1 MFEYDQPTSHRDQGA
16 KGNRPSESS
25 DSFRAIDLFHLLTRR
40 ILTIALVSL
49 ACTCVAVIIGKSLA
63 PRYAATAQLYVDPRE
78 LQLVER
84 ELTPRSQDLSGLAMV
99 VESQARLI
107 TSNNV
112 LSKVIGD
119 LSLERDPEFGG
130 KSARGFLSGLLS
142 FGTDASLPPSSAK
155 ATALDAL
162 REHVNVKRTDRTFI
176 VDIEVASREPAKAAL
191 LANAIADAYLKESK
205 DSQAAAARRAT
216 TDLSGRLKELQERL
230 RTAENDLAIYKSKN
244 NFVGTQDT
252 QVSDQQLSSGTQRLA
267 NAQAAT
273 LDALARYNQIEASR
287 KMAGDSGAMPEALQ
301 SPTIASLRT
310 QYADARR
317 RQAELLS
324 ELGPLHPALRM
335 ISKQVEDARRNIDEE
350 VDRFAQSANNDLTRA
365 RALEAS
371 LTKALEGQKRQ
382 SADLGQASVQLRELE
397 REVEA
402 SRTVYQSFLKRSR
415 ETEEQETL
423 NTSSARIIGEATAP
437 QRRVFPPATSVLAI
451 LGLMLG
457 AIGSAGWIVIADRLS
472 SAAAAA
478 GGGSKP
484 DPVSPLVQKPGSRSF
499 PGLLRPQAGKPTP
512 QAAGASLR
520 EPLRFT
526 LKEADVLRTLNGI
539 FPLSGTSD
547 ILRLGWPILNVDAS
561 SAAFVDAARRIF
573 ASAKECS
580 PKDSAPVLAVTG
592 MDCDYHRT
600 VVALNLAL
608 ALARGGARVLLIDAD
623 GVHRA
628 LSNRLGA
635 RPAQRKPSVWFGTAA
650 QQPVKIMSGVAIQSA
665 VAMGD
670 ATAGKALKAARLSGA
685 YDLVLLDGP
694 AIPPSALDREVLKSV
709 DGIIAITPRGPSDGL
724 RMKNTRVA
732 LGEAESKLMGIVLT
746 ELEPN
751 APVMEP
757 ARKSA

>member
-1 MFEYDQPTSHRDQGA
+1 MFEYDQPTGHRDRDA

-25 DSFRAIDLFHLLTRR
+25 YSFRAVDLFHLLTRR
-40 ILTIALVSL
+40 ILTIALASL
-49 ACTCVAVIIGKSLA
+49 VCTCAAVIIGKSLT

-99 VESQARLI
+99 AESQVRLI
-107 TSNNV
+107 TSNSV

-119 LSLERDPEFGG
+119 LYLERDPEFGG

-142 FGTDASLPPSSAK
+142 FGTDASLSPSSEK

-176 VDIEVASREPAKAAL
+176 VDIEVTSREPAKAAL

-230 RTAENDLAIYKSKN
+230 RTAENDLAVYKSNN

-273 LDALARYNQIEASR
+273 LDALAKYNQIEASR
-287 KMAGDSGAMPEALQ
+287 KTAGDSGAIPEALQ
-301 SPTIASLRT
+301 SPTIASLRA

-335 ISKQVEDARRNIDEE
+335 IGKQVEDALRNINEE
-350 VDRFAQSANNDLTRA
+350 VDRFAQSAKNDLTRA

-382 SADLGQASVQLRELE
+382 SADLGQASVRLRELE

-437 QRRVFPPATSVLAI
+437 QRRVFPPGMSVLAI

-472 SAAAAA
+472 SPA

-484 DPVSPLVQKPGSRSF
+484 DPAPPLDQKPGSRSF
-499 PGLLRPQAGKPTP
+499 PGLLRLQANKPTP
-512 QAAGASLR
+512 QATGASLH
-520 EPLRFT
+520 EPLLFS

-547 ILRLGWPILNVDAS
+547 ILRLGWPTLNVDAS

-573 ASAKECS
+573 AIAKQCS

-600 VVALNLAL
+600 IVALNLAL
-608 ALARGGARVLLIDAD
+608 ALARDGARVLLIDAD
-623 GVHRA
+623 SVHRA
-628 LSNRLGA
+628 LSTRLGA

-665 VAMGD
+665 AAMGD
-670 ATAGKALKAARLSGA
+670 AAAGKALKAARLSGA
-685 YDLVLLDGP
+685 YDLVVLDGP
-694 AIPPSALDREVLKSV
+694 AIPPSGLDREVLKSV
-709 DGIIAITPRGPSDGL
+709 DGVITVNPRDSSGDL

-751 APVMEP
+751 APEMEP

>member
-1 MFEYDQPTSHRDQGA
+1 MFEYDQPTSHRDQGV

-40 ILTIALVSL
+40 ILTIALASL
-49 ACTCVAVIIGKSLA
+49 ACTCAAIIIGKSLT

-230 RTAENDLAIYKSKN
+230 RTAENDLAVYKSKN

-287 KMAGDSGAMPEALQ
+287 KTAADSGAMPEALQ

-371 LTKALEGQKRQ
+371 LTKAFEGQKRQ

-437 QRRVFPPATSVLAI
+437 QRRVFPPAMSVLAI

-457 AIGSAGWIVIADRLS
+457 AIGSTGWIVIADRLS
-472 SAAAAA
+472 SAAA

-484 DPVSPLVQKPGSRSF
+484 DPVTPPVQKPGSRSF
-499 PGLLRPQAGKPTP
+499 PGLPRPQAGKPTT

-520 EPLRFT
+520 EPLRFS

-592 MDCDYHRT
+592 MDCDHHRT

-670 ATAGKALKAARLSGA
+670 AAAGKALKAARLSGA

-694 AIPPSALDREVLKSV
+694 AIPPNALDREVLKSV